1 MNSEIFFESCGDERV
16 TPQDFFD
23 KVHAEF
29 NFDIDAAASSLNAKL
44 PTYFGEG
51 GVAYDA
57 LQEDWGGLR
66 CWLNPPYSVSGAFVA
81 KAKEEADKGALV
93 VMLLPA
99 RTDTKYWHHYIWDKD
114 AYPEHQL
121 VKVLDT
127 LPNVSYPDGNWRP
140 GVRGRFIPGRLSFEL
155 KVPDKMRALIIAEMK
170 KVDQDLSEMKIVA
183 ELVEATGLPKMAIK
197 RICQGMP
204 DEDLLDS
211 APFPSALIIFG
222 DQK

>member
-99 RTDTKYWHHYIWDKD
+99 RTDTKYWHNYIWDKD
-114 AYPEHQL
+114 SRSSTPDYL
-121 VKVLDT
+121 VG
-127 LPNVSYPDGNWRP
+127 NPDGDWRP

-155 KVPDKMRALIIAEMK
+155 KVPNKMRALVIKEMSIAEAA
-170 KVDQDLSEMKIVA
+170 DDNG
-183 ELVEATGLPKMAIK
+183 ELENTILKQLIEATGLPRMAIK
-197 RICQGMP
+197 RICLGMP